1 MRQAE
6 HSEGAAQNAWVCIVT
21 STDLEA
27 YGPVDELVYR

>member
-21 STDLEA
+21 SADLES
-27 YGPVDELVYR
+27 YSPVDELVHG